1 LTYCYLLFGKISKK
15 VSYLYIVKIGKNK
28 MAKDIIYDNV
38 AKDKILVGVN
48 KLEKAVSVTLGPCG
62 KNVIIDEYGSIHST
76 KDGVTVAK
84 SVVLKD
90 AFENLGANAVKEV
103 AQKSN
108 DMVGD
113 GTTTSTVLAAAI
125 FKNGLKHV
133 NVGANATQVKNG
145 IRKAADMAVEVV
157 KKNSIKISSKEDIER
172 VATVSANGD
181 QKIGKII
188 AEVMSKIGNDGTI
201 KVEDGNT
208 SDITSKIVEG
218 MVIDQSYASPYMVTN
233 AETME
238 VELENP
244 WILLANK
251 KLANLQEMVGSLN
264 SVAQTGRPLLIIAD
278 DFADD
283 VLGTLIFNRMKSGF
297 VSVAVKSPSYGD
309 NRKLMLE
316 DIAILTGGK
325 VISDET
331 GIKIED
337 AVIESGIVGQA
348 KRVIINKENTV
359 IIDGVGSSEA
369 IESRASALRTQIENC
384 SEEYDKE
391 KLQERLAKL
400 TSGIGIISVGAVT
413 KAEQKELRDRVDDAF
428 SAAKAALKSG
438 IVAGGGSALL
448 NVKREV
454 AVTDTFVGDEAIGAS
469 IFLNSLDAPIRK
481 ILENAGLD
489 ASYVVQKLLDSPE
502 YSANTGYDVLT
513 NKYVNMV
520 ESGIIDPTEVVLNE
534 IQNAASIAGLLLTT
548 ECLIVDEQLDKSGSS
563 SGSCSTCGGH
573 GGMPMM

>member
-1 LTYCYLLFGKISKK
+1 
-15 VSYLYIVKIGKNK
+15 

-125 FKNGLKHV
+125 FKNGLKYV

-145 IRKAADMAVEVV
+145 IRKAADMAVEIV
-157 KKNSIKISSKEDIER
+157 KKNSIKISSEEDIER

-181 QKIGKII
+181 KKIGKII

-337 AVIESGIVGQA
+337 AVIESGIIGQA

-369 IESRASALRTQIENC
+369 IESRASALRTQIENS

-454 AVTDTFVGDEAIGAS
+454 TDETDAFVGDEVIGAN

-520 ESGIIDPTEVVLNE
+520 EAGIIDPTEVVLNE

-573 GGMPMM
+573 GSMPMM

>member
-1 LTYCYLLFGKISKK
+1 
-15 VSYLYIVKIGKNK
+15 

-181 QKIGKII
+181 QNIGKII

-283 VLGTLIFNRMKSGF
+283 VLGTLIFNRMKTGF

-359 IIDGVGSSEA
+359 IIDGIGSSEA

-454 AVTDTFVGDEAIGAS
+454 TVTDTFVGDEAIGAN

-489 ASYVVQKLLDSPE
+489 ASYVVQKLLDSQE

-548 ECLIVDEQLDKSGSS
+548 ECLIVNEQLDKSGSS

>member
-1 LTYCYLLFGKISKK
+1 
-15 VSYLYIVKIGKNK
+15 

-76 KDGVTVAK
+76 KDGVTVVK

-125 FKNGLKHV
+125 FKNGLKYV

-157 KKNSIKISSKEDIER
+157 KKNSIKISSEEDIER

-181 QKIGKII
+181 KKIGKII

-337 AVIESGIVGQA
+337 AVIESGIIGQA

-391 KLQERLAKL
+391 KLRERLAKL

-454 AVTDTFVGDEAIGAS
+454 TDEADAFVGDEVIGAN

-520 ESGIIDPTEVVLNE
+520 EAGIIDPTEVVLNE

-563 SGSCSTCGGH
+563 SGSCSTCSGH
-573 GGMPMM
+573 GSMPMM

>member
-1 LTYCYLLFGKISKK
+1 
-15 VSYLYIVKIGKNK
+15 

-125 FKNGLKHV
+125 FKNGLKYV

-348 KRVIINKENTV
+348 KQIEDAVIESGIIGQAKRVIINKENTV

-454 AVTDTFVGDEAIGAS
+454 TDETDAFVGDEAIGAN

-573 GGMPMM
+573 GSMPMM

>member
-1 LTYCYLLFGKISKK
+1 
-15 VSYLYIVKIGKNK
+15 
-28 MAKDIIYDNV
+28 MAKDIIYDNM

-125 FKNGLKHV
+125 FKNGLKYV

-337 AVIESGIVGQA
+337 AVIESGIIGQA

-454 AVTDTFVGDEAIGAS
+454 TDETDAFVGDEAIGAN

-489 ASYVVQKLLDSPE
+489 ASYVVQKLLNSPE

-563 SGSCSTCGGH
+563 LGSCSTCGGH
-573 GGMPMM
+573 GSMPMM

>member
-1 LTYCYLLFGKISKK
+1 MLLFTFGKISKK

-218 MVIDQSYASPYMVTN
+218 MVIDQSYVSPYMVTN

>member
-1 LTYCYLLFGKISKK
+1 
-15 VSYLYIVKIGKNK
+15 

-48 KLEKAVSVTLGPCG
+48 KLEKAVSVNLGPCG

-125 FKNGLKHV
+125 FKNGLKYV

-251 KLANLQEMVGSLN
+251 KLANLQEMLGSLN
-264 SVAQTGRPLLIIAD
+264 SVAKTGRPLLIIAD

-283 VLGTLIFNRMKSGF
+283 VLGTLIFTRMKTGF

-337 AVIESGIVGQA
+337 AVIESGIVGKA
-348 KRVIINKENTV
+348 KRVIINKENTL
-359 IIDGVGSSEA
+359 IIDGAGSSEA

-454 AVTDTFVGDEAIGAS
+454 TDETDAFVGDEAIGAN

-489 ASYVVQKLLDSPE
+489 ASYVVQKLLNSPE

-573 GGMPMM
+573 GSMPMM

>member
-1 LTYCYLLFGKISKK
+1 
-15 VSYLYIVKIGKNK
+15 

-125 FKNGLKHV
+125 FKNGLKYV

-157 KKNSIKISSKEDIER
+157 KKNSIKISSEEDIER

-181 QKIGKII
+181 KKIGKII

-337 AVIESGIVGQA
+337 AVIESGIVGQSQGRTRTAIEDVVIESGIVGQA

-391 KLQERLAKL
+391 KLRERLAKL

-454 AVTDTFVGDEAIGAS
+454 TDEADAFVGDEVIGAN

-520 ESGIIDPTEVVLNE
+520 EAGIIDPTEVVLNE

-563 SGSCSTCGGH
+563 SGSCSTCSGH
-573 GGMPMM
+573 GSMPMM

>member
-1 LTYCYLLFGKISKK
+1 
-15 VSYLYIVKIGKNK
+15 

-125 FKNGLKHV
+125 FKNGLKYV
-133 NVGANATQVKNG
+133 NVGANATQIKNG

-251 KLANLQEMVGSLN
+251 KLANLQEMLGSLN
-264 SVAQTGRPLLIIAD
+264 SVVQTDRPLLIIAD

-283 VLGTLIFNRMKSGF
+283 VLGTLICNRMKSGF

-316 DIAILTGGK
+316 DIAILTGGR

-413 KAEQKELRDRVDDAF
+413 KTEQKELRDRVDDAF

-454 AVTDTFVGDEAIGAS
+454 TDEADAFVGDEVIGAN

-520 ESGIIDPTEVVLNE
+520 EAGIIDPTEVVLNE

-573 GGMPMM
+573 GSMPMM

>member
-1 LTYCYLLFGKISKK
+1 
-15 VSYLYIVKIGKNK
+15 

-125 FKNGLKHV
+125 FKNGLKYV

-337 AVIESGIVGQA
+337 AVIESGIIGQA

-391 KLQERLAKL
+391 KLRERLAKL

-454 AVTDTFVGDEAIGAS
+454 AVTDTFVGDEAIGAN

-520 ESGIIDPTEVVLNE
+520 EAGIIDPTEVVLNE

-563 SGSCSTCGGH
+563 SGSCSTCSGH
-573 GGMPMM
+573 GSMPMM

>member
-1 LTYCYLLFGKISKK
+1 
-15 VSYLYIVKIGKNK
+15 

-157 KKNSIKISSKEDIER
+157 KKNSIKISSEEDIER

-359 IIDGVGSSEA
+359 IIDGIGSSEA

-448 NVKREV
+448 NVKHEV
-454 AVTDTFVGDEAIGAS
+454 TVTDAFVGDEAIGAS

-548 ECLIVDEQLDKSGSS
+548 ECLIVDEQLDKSRSS